1 LAKLIFTAWKAF
13 GSVFDHFSGAKR
25 DELRRDA
32 ERFMQIRDFV
42 NGMTI
47 AATDDDERRFVKIS
61 DGRSFSQEFRVRD
74 YADVWVLVEGGDD
87 YSWQV
92 PGETVLLM
100 ATISGFE
107 RRGICAAISEMARR
121 S

>member
-1 LAKLIFTAWKAF
+1 
-13 GSVFDHFSGAKR
+13 
-25 DELRRDA
+25 
-32 ERFMQIRDFV
+32 MQNRDFV

-107 RRGICAAISEMARR
+107 RRGICAAISEMAQR